1 MMKLCS
7 DCRYFRPFTH
17 TQDDGHCTHPALEWT
32 HPVSGAKRFPL
43 AFTQR
48 NSITGC
54 GMNAQY
60 WDYNPGSPPE
70 PQAADDGQ
78 PF

>member
-7 DCRYFRPFTH
+7 DCRYFVPFTH

-48 NSITGC
+48 NSVTGC
-54 GMNAQY
+54 GMKALY
-60 WDYNPGSPPE
+60 WEFNPGSSPE
-70 PQAADDGQ
+70 PGEQEDMG
-78 PF
+78 

>member
-7 DCRYFRPFTH
+7 DCRYFIPFTH

-48 NSITGC
+48 NSVTGC
-54 GMNAQY
+54 GMKAQH
-60 WDYNPGSPPE
+60 WEFNPGSSPE
-70 PQAADDGQ
+70 PGEQEDMG
-78 PF
+78 